1 MHRTGFAN
9 LPFALAHLP
18 FTTYFRAMHLHK
30 TSPFMKISIFLLTV
44 LPLGLAAQPTLPLI
58 SRIAFGSCAQQDKAQ
73 PILDTVLRHRPDVFV
88 YLGDNIYGDTKD
100 MKVLSDKYAKLGA
113 KPEFQR
119 LKKGTR
125 VLATWDDHDFG
136 WNDAGR
142 HYPFK
147 KESKELFLNF
157 WEEPANSPRRSHE
170 GIYTSYIFEGNGRR
184 VQLIL
189 LDNRTFRDDL
199 RTYRGEFHYD
209 NQFFY
214 PLDYHPH
221 QTTDSTL
228 LGAAQWQWLEAELR
242 KPADVRII
250 GSGSQFGISFN
261 GYEAWANFP
270 HEQQRLLDL
279 IKKTRANGVLF
290 ITGDVHYAEISEL
303 RDKDLYPIYDVTSSG
318 ITSTWHFATP
328 NKNRIEGPVMEN
340 HFGLLSIDWSK
351 NDPVIKMEIY
361 DNRNNQRIEHS
372 VRLSEISF

>member
-1 MHRTGFAN
+1 
-9 LPFALAHLP
+9 
-18 FTTYFRAMHLHK
+18 
-30 TSPFMKISIFLLTV
+30 MKISILLLTV
-44 LPLGLAAQPTLPLI
+44 LPLGLTAQPTLPLI

-221 QTTDSTL
+221 QTSDSTL